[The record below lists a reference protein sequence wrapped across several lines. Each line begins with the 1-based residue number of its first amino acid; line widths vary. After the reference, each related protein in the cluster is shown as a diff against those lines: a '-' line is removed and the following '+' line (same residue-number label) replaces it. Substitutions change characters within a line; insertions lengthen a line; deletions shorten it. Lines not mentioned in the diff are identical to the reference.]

1 MFSGG
6 IVISGGGTA
15 IYNKIAMN
23 VATYVHTVAL
33 TAQIKR
39 RASVWHASIASYSH
53 NSGNYKWRLLMIIRG
68 QDRINGPS

>member
-15 IYNKIAMN
+15 KYNKIAKN

-33 TAQIKR
+33 AT
-39 RASVWHASIASYSH
+39 
-53 NSGNYKWRLLMIIRG
+53 
-68 QDRINGPS
+68 